1 MCLCVRL
8 VSNFAKRLISNYKQ
22 SAIMAC
28 CCHLPA
34 CSRILVR
41 SFYGKISLNLH
52 GRWSVHVRYCF
63 IFLLLLFRSN
73 SIPPPLPPLNWGWKS
88 ARRERKVG
96 IRSQFYDTPKSF
108 FAVFVPDWS
117 TKICRKH
124 SGFCWIMYSS
134 HSRTGHIHTLEFN
147 IAAPGRK
154 RHVRILPF
162 LFIVIP
168 SR

>member
-1 MCLCVRL
+1 MLLPSAGMFPYFGAFVL
-8 VSNFAKRLISNYKQ
+8 WGNFIKSTWSLKRTR
-22 SAIMAC
+22 AILFYFFNFYC
-28 CCHLPA
+28 FV
-34 CSRILVR
+34 RIL
-41 SFYGKISLNLH
+41 S
-52 GRWSVHVRYCF
+52 
-63 IFLLLLFRSN
+63 
-73 SIPPPLPPLNWGWKS
+73 PPFPPLNWGWKS

-124 SGFCWIMYSS
+124 SGFCWIMYST

-168 SR
+168 VSFSLQ

>member
-1 MCLCVRL
+1 MLLPSAGMFPYFGAFVLWENFIKSTWSLKRTRAIL
-8 VSNFAKRLISNYKQ
+8 LYFLTFIVSFE
-22 SAIMAC
+22 
-28 CCHLPA
+28 
-34 CSRILVR
+34 
-41 SFYGKISLNLH
+41 FY
-52 GRWSVHVRYCF
+52 
-63 IFLLLLFRSN
+63 
-73 SIPPPLPPLNWGWKS
+73 PPPLLPPLNWGWKS

-154 RHVRILPF
+154 RHVRIVPF
-162 LFIVIP
+162 LFIVVP
-168 SR
+168 PR